1 MGSVFEAVHQY
12 IERRAAIKVLHPD
25 LSQNPQFRTRFLNE
39 ARAVNLIKHPG
50 LVEIFE
56 FGLMEGSGTAYII
69 MEFLEGESLGKRLQR
84 FPNGMN
90 AEALTIGRQIAQA
103 MSAAHQ
109 KDIVHRDLKP
119 DNVMLVP
126 DPERPGQER
135 VKVLDFGIAKL
146 AGNADGKD
154 KTETGTMIGTPAYMA
169 PEQCLGEPTLDGK
182 ADVYAL
188 GVMLYEMLSGVLPF
202 AAQHS
207 FDFMAAHVREEPRPL
222 RSQRPDVPDEVAGL
236 LHSMLLKAPQER
248 PTMAAVVTLLDQLQA
263 AAEKLWPQSQGSSPR
278 PRMSRDA
285 IPKLAQPSGARGAG
299 PRTGNTPTHR
309 EQIEL
314 SPTLGGASM
323 PRISRD
329 SLEAITPSAMSGG
342 RSGSVPPVASG
353 SGVIPVPAGSGRARA
368 VLLVVGALL
377 VIGAVAGG
385 VFLRRGPATSTQ
397 RSADQPLPKP
407 PLERKV
413 RWSVISN
420 PPGAEVVRRDG
431 QVLGSTP
438 WQLERPADPGE
449 TVITLRHA
457 GFQDK
462 QILLSH
468 STDLSTAVTLV
479 PVPPPSTPTTE
490 PGSADPGAAATD
502 AKQKKAGKQRKKK
515 KDEDVKLL
523 ID

>member
-1 MGSVFEAVHQY
+1 
-12 IERRAAIKVLHPD
+12 
-25 LSQNPQFRTRFLNE
+25 
-39 ARAVNLIKHPG
+39 
-50 LVEIFE
+50 
-56 FGLMEGSGTAYII
+56 
-69 MEFLEGESLGKRLQR
+69 
-84 FPNGMN
+84 
-90 AEALTIGRQIAQA
+90 
-103 MSAAHQ
+103 
-109 KDIVHRDLKP
+109 
-119 DNVMLVP
+119 
-126 DPERPGQER
+126 
-135 VKVLDFGIAKL
+135 
-146 AGNADGKD
+146 
-154 KTETGTMIGTPAYMA
+154 
-169 PEQCLGEPTLDGK
+169 
-182 ADVYAL
+182 
-188 GVMLYEMLSGVLPF
+188 MLYEMLSGVLPF

-222 RSQRPDVPDEVAGL
+222 TSQRPDVPDEVAGL

-263 AAEKLWPQSQGSSPR
+263 AAETLWPQSQGSSPR

-368 VLLVVGALL
+368 VLLGVGALL

-397 RSADQPLPKP
+397 RSSDQPLPKP

-479 PVPPPSTPTTE
+479 PVPPPSTSTTE

-502 AKQKKAGKQRKKK
+502 AKQKKTGKQRKKK